1 MANTYSLI
9 SSVTVGASSVADINF
24 TSIPATFTDLKVVY
38 SLRTNLTGGPYY
50 FDDLAVRL
58 NGDTG
63 SNYSRLTFRAREGSV
78 GSNKTV
84 PTTFMDLYSVNA
96 ANATSNTFSNGE
108 FYISNYASSNYK
120 SLSSDGVTDN
130 NSPVDKVQIGFS
142 AGLWS
147 SASAVTSIK
156 LYSQNASNFVQYSTA
171 YLYGIKNS

>member
-1 MANTYSLI
+1 MANTYTLI
-9 SSVTVGASSVADINF
+9 SSVTVSSNVASIDFA
-24 TSIPATFTDLKVVY
+24 SIPATFTDLKVVY
-38 SLRTNLTGGPYY
+38 SLRSNLSGGPFY

-58 NGDTG
+58 NADTG
-63 SNYSRLTFRAREGSV
+63 SNYSRLTFRAREGSMA
-78 GSNKTV
+78 SNKTT
-84 PTTFMDLYSVNA
+84 PTTFMDLYSLNA

-120 SLSSDGVTDN
+120 SLSSDGVSEHNTAND
-130 NSPVDKVQIGFS
+130 VQLGFA